1 MTTEIKISGAVFKC
15 QADEDIFYQRL
26 SQVKGIEKIMTHNSS
41 QLVSVSNINKHQ
53 AMSDII
59 AICDMWHATME
70 TK

>member
-1 MTTEIKISGAVFKC
+1 MSTEIKISGAIFKC

-26 SQVKGIEKIMTHNSS
+26 SQVKGIEKIITNDFS
-41 QLVSVSNINKHQ
+41 QLVSVSTINKHQ
-53 AMSDII
+53 AISDIV

>member
-26 SQVKGIEKIMTHNSS
+26 SQVKGIEKIITNDSR
-41 QLVSVSNINKHQ
+41 QLVSVSNINKKQ
-53 AMSDII
+53 AISDIV
-59 AICDMWHATME
+59 AICDMWHATMD